1 MLRQAHPPAH
11 LFFIRFQEKLHNL
24 SFFIMP
30 FFTRFRFLRLLSFG
44 FQPALTWFYQLIFGK
59 VDLFP
64 FAFSLVTLIAVRA
77 MFTRIFI
84 GIADISVF
92 LYALLSQD
100 FPSRTVYQVSLR
112 ISDKITFFCF
122 FQLFLRT
129 SIYTALIPKF
139 IHHLTT
145 DSLNLQIL

>member
-84 GIADISVF
+84 GIADIPVF

-100 FPSRTVYQVSLR
+100 SFQALMLFS
-112 ISDKITFFCF
+112 ISGFGFVIFFMDTFA
-122 FQLFLRT
+122 T
-129 SIYTALIPKF
+129 
-139 IHHLTT
+139 
-145 DSLNLQIL
+145 